1 MRLAALVLGL
11 APLGLALTACKPA
24 QPPLDPSAEVV
35 ARQFFE
41 DVRSGA
47 DLDAEPHLAHELK
60 NPTTEAQ
67 IAHFRTMIPGD
78 PPRSIEL
85 RTWDAKTDSAGT
97 TTRLTEAYGYGD
109 HTLIAQFAL
118 FKSLSGQDPV
128 IVGFN
133 LTDEPGSGS

>member
-1 MRLAALVLGL
+1 VRFAALSL
-11 APLGLALTACKPA
+11 AILAMACKPA
-24 QPPLDPSAEVV
+24 PPTLDPNAEVI

-41 DVRSGA
+41 EVRNGD
-47 DLDAEPHLAHELK
+47 DLDADPHLAHELK

-67 IAHFRTMIPGD
+67 IAQFRSMIPQD

-85 RTWDAKTDSAGT
+85 RTWDAKAESIGT

-118 FKSLSGQDPV
+118 FKSPSGQEPV

-133 LTDEPGSGS
+133 LSDEPGEGS